1 MSDIAERLPARSPL
15 GLVARTIGVLVVG
28 LPALLI
34 AWVLLADY
42 GAFFWDAR
50 TFPCG
55 IEAMLAT
62 GEPNAYL
69 DPAYPGSC
77 AGYRFQYMP
86 APAITRVLAAFVSLV
101 GMDALVIGYAA
112 LFAAALA
119 ALARSA
125 VRLHRGSPL
134 LPLLFFLTL
143 SCGIFVFETAS
154 GNLSIVL
161 AGLMVVAISKI
172 DERPSWIV
180 ALCIVAAL
188 FKPHYALYLLIP
200 LVARRDYL
208 AVSFA
213 AAVISLWYAIDALL
227 HPEAFSAWLELILP
241 IVHAE
246 PHFGFMR
253 AMQIAGYAQG
263 DWAVLAAAY
272 LAWCAFLLVLTL
284 RVCARLP
291 SSADRAFAALA
302 CVTLMLPRLKEYDCL
317 VLVPLFF
324 WLAQG
329 LAERCRLWLYRL
341 VLLAGFVTPAVAW
354 WVRKLPMI
362 FDSST
367 ATLRAAAEI
376 PWLLHVQGIFLVA
389 ALALVFGLLVAFRH
403 DACPAGGPQ
412 RPV

>member
-1 MSDIAERLPARSPL
+1 MTGSAQQPPAWSPL
-15 GLVARTIGVLVVG
+15 GLMTRTAVVLFVGV
-28 LPALLI
+28 PALLI

-86 APAITRVLAAFVSLV
+86 APAITRVLAAFVGLV
-101 GMDALVIGYAA
+101 GINALVIGYAA
-112 LFAAALA
+112 LYAAALA
-119 ALARSA
+119 ALARST
-125 VRLHRGSPL
+125 VRMNGGSPL

-161 AGLMVVAISKI
+161 AGFLVVAIANI
-172 DERPSWIV
+172 DERPAWIV
-180 ALCIVAAL
+180 ALCVVAAL

-213 AAVISLWYAIDALL
+213 AAAISLWYAVDALL

-241 IVHAE
+241 IVRAE

-253 AMQIAGYAQG
+253 VMQLAGYAQG
-263 DWAVLAAAY
+263 DWAVLAAVY
-272 LAWCAFLLVLTL
+272 LAWVAFLLVLTL

-291 SSADRAFAALA
+291 SPTDRAFAVLA

-329 LAERCRLWLYRL
+329 LAGRARRWLYGL

-362 FDSST
+362 FDAST

-389 ALALVFGLLVAFRH
+389 ALALVFGSLVVFRRG
-403 DACPAGGPQ
+403 ACPAGAPQ
-412 RPV
+412 RPA